1 MRKLPISEIDTKN
14 LTLLFQNVR
23 YLFHKGYKLTI
34 NHFSMTKK
42 VDIILIELVIIAGFI
57 LMIKS
62 VYEIM
67 DVYFIAGL
75 LLFTLG
81 CYWFGYNRGYGMG
94 RVSMVEEIRKKKES
108 D

>member
-1 MRKLPISEIDTKN
+1 MTRK
-14 LTLLFQNVR
+14 F
-23 YLFHKGYKLTI
+23 
-34 NHFSMTKK
+34 
-42 VDIILIELVIIAGFI
+42 DIILIELVIIVGFI

-62 VYEIM
+62 VYDII

-94 RVSMVEEIRKKKES
+94 KVSMVEEIRKKKES